1 MIYFCYQGGLSSGYK
16 NCIADKGLN
25 DETYSSDGVALIQ
38 ISGTSVHNNKAVQV
52 DAVCT
57 PLELLLSSYLLKS
70 CYVGPLFS
78 HSHSSNIICSIILQ
92 VYSCLVVRRLYIAFL
107 T

>member
-1 MIYFCYQGGLSSGYK
+1 MIHFCYQGGLSSGYK

-57 PLELLLSSYLLKS
+57 PFELLLLSYLLKT
-70 CYVGPLFS
+70 CYVGPLFLILTLPILS
-78 HSHSSNIICSIILQ
+78 FVLSSCKFIH
-92 VYSCLVVRRLYIAFL
+92 V
-107 T
+107 

>member
-1 MIYFCYQGGLSSGYK
+1 MIHFCYQGGLSSGYK

-57 PLELLLSSYLLKS
+57 LLEFLLLSYLLKS
-70 CYVGPLFS
+70 CNVGLYFLILTLPVLSFVL
-78 HSHSSNIICSIILQ
+78 SSCKFIH
-92 VYSCLVVRRLYIAFL
+92 V
-107 T
+107 